1 MGRMSRPR
9 IPPTV
14 ETPMAPSLAAWAAMS
29 EAQRQAVL
37 ATLEPMP
44 QHEAMPPESDAHI
57 DAWMDAADALG
68 NWFRAKRRRAYIG
81 RGITVY
87 YPERVRFA
95 PDLFVV
101 LDAEPGPRRTWVVN
115 REGRTLDFAL
125 EVHAHGDKKKDTDRN
140 VTRYAELGIPE
151 YVIYDAER
159 RTITGY
165 RLAPGARSYTPVL
178 SQLGRWQSA
187 VLGLSLGVRDG
198 RLRFF
203 DELHVIPFERERHE
217 ELEKA
222 LREIE
227 RRAEAEAERAAAE
240 AERAA
245 AEAERAAAEAER
257 AAAEAERAAAEA
269 RRADAAEAEIARL
282 RALLSAS
289 QS

>member
-1 MGRMSRPR
+1 
-9 IPPTV
+9 
-14 ETPMAPSLAAWAAMS
+14 MAPSLAAWAAMS

-44 QHEAMPPESDAHI
+44 QHEALPPEGDAHI
-57 DAWMDAADALG
+57 DAWMDAANALG

-87 YPERVRFA
+87 APERVRFA

-115 REGRTLDFAL
+115 REGRALDFVL
-125 EVHAHGDKKKDTDRN
+125 EAHARGKRTKNADRN

-165 RLAPGARSYTPVL
+165 RLAPGARTYTPVL

>member
-1 MGRMSRPR
+1 
-9 IPPTV
+9 
-14 ETPMAPSLAAWAAMS
+14 MAPSLAAWAAMS
-29 EAQRQAVL
+29 EVERNAVL
-37 ATLEPMP
+37 ATLVPIP
-44 QHEAMPPESDAHI
+44 THEALPPESDAHI

-87 YPERVRFA
+87 YPERQRFA

-115 REGRTLDFAL
+115 REGRTLDFVL
-125 EVHAHGDKKKDTDRN
+125 EVHSHGDKKKDTQRN

-151 YVIYDAER
+151 YVIYDTDR
-159 RTITGY
+159 RTLTGY
-165 RLAPGARSYTPVL
+165 RLAPDAREYTPVL
-178 SQLGRWQSA
+178 PQLGRWSSG

-203 DELHVIPFERERHE
+203 DELHVIPFQRELND

-222 LREIE
+222 LLQ
-227 RRAEAEAERAAAE
+227 AEHNAAAE

-257 AAAEAERAAAEA
+257 AAA
-269 RRADAAEAEIARL
+269 AEAENARL
-282 RALLSAS
+282 RALLADAKRE
-289 QS
+289 